1 MLNECGWLS
10 ISQLV
15 FYHNVLQAYK
25 TLATQRPGYLYNKFS
40 RKFGANNRY
49 PTSLHTSNAIR
60 IEQRIRTDL
69 GLKNFTY
76 VAAQQW
82 NQLPVAI
89 RRCPTLESFKASTK
103 RWIRMNIAI
112 WLSPWENDNCFQ
124 CYFYFPTI
132 INPSRTLHIGSVCMN
147 EECMGEWL
155 KSFHF

>member
-1 MLNECGWLS
+1 MSKFIYLIQLWGGCHQYLLNFLQKLQNRAARLVTRKNIYTPVKVLLTECGWLS

-25 TLATQRPGYLYNKFS
+25 TLATQRPGYLHNKFS

-103 RWIRMNIAI
+103 RWIRMNINI
-112 WLSPWENDNCFQ
+112 
-124 CYFYFPTI
+124 
-132 INPSRTLHIGSVCMN
+132 
-147 EECMGEWL
+147 
-155 KSFHF
+155 